1 MVCLVSDTIVTC
13 VMYHTQGKENPPSL
27 QRFTSLDDQIK
38 EMCTMR
44 KSTHLGFAEEL
55 SKFSSD
61 GKRQYWASITIKP
74 DVPLME
80 AFHKKWQDMIA
91 IIRDVSGL
99 TFSFGYHP
107 LTKAMLESSAGAGG
121 NAIAIP
127 PLDGPLFVVLVN
139 PGWNLP
145 KDDSRVFK
153 TVGNFVADLRKL
165 ATDNGLL
172 HRYIFAN
179 YAYQKD
185 DCISGYGQESIIK
198 LAETS
203 KKYDPEGIFQKGV
216 PGGFKLPIVEI

>member
-1 MVCLVSDTIVTC
+1 M
-13 VMYHTQGKENPPSL
+13 
-27 QRFTSLDDQIK
+27 
-38 EMCTMR
+38 
-44 KSTHLGFAEEL
+44 
-55 SKFSSD
+55 
-61 GKRQYWASITIKP
+61 
-74 DVPLME
+74 
-80 AFHKKWQDMIA
+80 
-91 IIRDVSGL
+91 
-99 TFSFGYHP
+99 
-107 LTKAMLESSAGAGG
+107 TKAMLESSAGAGG

-127 PLDGPLFVVLVN
+127 PLDGPLFVGLVN
-139 PGWNLP
+139 PGWDLP
-145 KDDSRVFK
+145 KDDSRVLK